1 MPPTVPGEITLS
13 VSYENSNTNSIPG
26 DVALPESII
35 VKSGTIIEE
44 PEAPILP
51 EDWVFVGWSSD
62 PDNYTPFVFASPI
75 INDTVIY
82 AFYAETGKLSDT
94 DITDLVS
101 EGVLPIRVNIAF
113 DENTNGYAFSRY
125 SNADVGGT
133 LTIPEYINGIPVTRI
148 SGNVFQD
155 CGITGELIIPDTI
168 KEIGVSAF
176 AGNEGITS
184 VRFGEGLK
192 SIDDSAFADCRSLAS
207 IEFAG
212 DSLESI
218 GASAFR
224 GAAITQLDIPEGTEE
239 IRQQAFIFCNKLESL
254 TIPSTIQDIGA
265 GAFAFCTAL
274 ESITIAENTENLALT
289 EDLDITITY
298 DDVTYSGIIGAF
310 TGCTSLKTINGSDT
324 IVNIGDSVFAG
335 CTGFTELVFP
345 NPEIVVSGM
354 AFGNLNEGQII
365 SFPNIAEPSLTSD
378 DKFGQEHYSKPT
390 SDWSWRWDIFIN
402 DTGDYERSKA
412 TFKWKTN

>member
-1 MPPTVPGEITLS
+1 MPPATPGEITLS
-13 VSYENSNTNSIPG
+13 VSYENSKTGSIPG
-26 DVALPESII
+26 GVTLPEGIT
-35 VKSGTIIEE
+35 VKSGTIIGE
-44 PEAPILP
+44 PETPALP
-51 EDWVFVGWSSD
+51 EGWVFVGWSSD
-62 PDNYTPFVFASPI
+62 PDNYTPFLFASPI
-75 INDTVIY
+75 TGDTIIY
-82 AFYAETGKLSDT
+82 AFYAETGKLPDSE
-94 DITDLVS
+94 ITDLVND
-101 EGVLPIRVNIAF
+101 GVLPIRVKVEF

-125 SNADVGGT
+125 SNANVGGT

-176 AGNEGITS
+176 ADNEGITS
-184 VRFGEGLK
+184 VRFGKGLK
-192 SIDDSAFADCRSLAS
+192 SIDDSAFVDCRSLAS
-207 IEFAG
+207 IEFTG

-224 GAAITQLDIPEGTEE
+224 GAAITELDIPEGTVE

-254 TIPSTIQDIGA
+254 TIPSTIQYIGA

-274 ESITIAENTENLALT
+274 ESITIAENTENLSLT

-298 DDVTYSGIIGAF
+298 DDVTYSGILGAF
-310 TGCTSLKTINGSDT
+310 TGCTGLKTINGSDA
-324 IVNIGDSVFAG
+324 IVNIGDSVFAD

-345 NPEIVVSGM
+345 NPEVVVSGM
-354 AFGNLNEGQII
+354 AFGGLNEGQII
-365 SFPNIAEPSLTSD
+365 SFPNIEEPSLTSG
-378 DKFGQEHYSKPT
+378 DKFGQEHYAQPT

-402 DTGDYERSKA
+402 DAGDYERSKA